1 MQQAV
6 RILGLCALLL
16 PMGCSATGQ
25 GNAPQPRA
33 SAPAAAP
40 RVIVPNPGFD
50 QWVANFRPRA
60 LKSGISPAT
69 FDRAFRGAY
78 YDPDVIARDRRQ
90 AEFSRQIWDYL
101 DSAVSDTRMANGRA
115 ALAEHARTMDRIEA
129 HYGVEKEVFTAVWG
143 MESSYGRHR
152 GTTPVIPAL
161 ATLAYDGRRGAF
173 FESQLIGALKILQSG
188 DIQPENMLGSWA
200 GAMGHT
206 QFIPTSYL
214 AYAVDF
220 TGDGRR
226 DIWSDDPTDAL
237 ASAAAYLKKSGWTK
251 GQPWGIE
258 VKLPAGFNVGLA
270 GKKTKKSPAEW
281 QALGVRTISGGTL
294 PNHGAASVLL
304 PAGAQGPA
312 LMIFNNFHVILRYNN
327 ADSYAIGI
335 GHLSDR
341 LRGQGPFVTPWP
353 RGEDPLSEAE
363 RKEIQERLT
372 SRGFDTQGA
381 DGIIGFNTIEA
392 IRAFQQSQGI
402 KPDGF
407 PNRALLARL
416 RG

>member
-1 MQQAV
+1 MQQAI

-16 PMGCSATGQ
+16 PLGCSATGQ
-25 GNAPQPRA
+25 GSTTQQRLAAPT
-33 SAPAAAP
+33 P

-50 QWVANFRPRA
+50 QWVTNFRPRA
-60 LKSGISPAT
+60 LKAGISQAT
-69 FDRAFRGAY
+69 LNRALRDVY
-78 YDPDVIARDRRQ
+78 YDEDVIRRDRRQ

-115 ALAEHARTMDRIEA
+115 ALAEHGRIMDRIEA

-152 GTTPVIPAL
+152 GITPVIPAL

-188 DIQPENMLGSWA
+188 DIAPENMLGSWA

-220 TGDGRR
+220 NGDGRR
-226 DIWSDDPTDAL
+226 DIWSDDPTDGL

-258 VKLPAGFNVGLA
+258 VKLPAGFSAGLA
-270 GKKTKKSPAEW
+270 GKRTKKSPAQW
-281 QALGVRTISGGTL
+281 QALGVRTISGGNL
-294 PNHGAASVLL
+294 PNHGAASILL
-304 PAGAQGPA
+304 PAGASGPA

-353 RGEDPLSEAE
+353 RGEEAMTEAE
-363 RKEIQERLT
+363 RKEMQELLT
-372 SRGFDTQGA
+372 RRGFDTQGA

-392 IRAFQQSQGI
+392 IRSYQQASGLRV
-402 KPDGF
+402 DGF
-407 PNRALLARL
+407 PTRSLLLRL

>member
-1 MQQAV
+1 MQRAFRV
-6 RILGLCALLL
+6 LGLCALVL
-16 PMGCSATGQ
+16 PIGCTATGQ
-25 GNAPQPRA
+25 DTR
-33 SAPAAAP
+33 PAARPAVAAP
-40 RVIVPNPGFD
+40 RVLAPNPGFD
-50 QWVANFRPRA
+50 AWVAQFRPRA
-60 LKSGISPAT
+60 LAKGITPGT

-101 DSAVSDTRMANGRA
+101 DSAVSQTRMDNGRA
-115 ALAEHARTMDRIEA
+115 ALAQHARTMERIEA

-152 GTTPVIPAL
+152 GSTPVIPAL

-173 FESQLIGALKILQSG
+173 FEGQLIGALKILQAG
-188 DIQPENMLGSWA
+188 DIAPENMLGSWA

-220 TGDGRR
+220 TGDGKR

-237 ASAAAYLKKSGWTK
+237 ASAAAYLKKSGWVK

-258 VKLPAGFNVGLA
+258 VKLPAGFNARLA
-270 GKKTKKSPAEW
+270 GKDTRKSAAEW
-281 QALGVRTISGGTL
+281 QALGVRTIAGGSL
-294 PNHGAASVLL
+294 PNHGAASILL

-312 LMIFNNFHVILRYNN
+312 LMVFNNFRVILRYNN

-341 LRGQGPFVTPWP
+341 LRGKGAFVTPWP
-353 RGEDPLSEAE
+353 RGEEALSEAE
-363 RKEIQERLT
+363 RIEIQQRLT
-372 SRGFDTQGA
+372 ARGFDTQGA

-392 IRAFQQSQGI
+392 IRGFQQSVGMRV
-402 KPDGF
+402 DGF

>member
-1 MQQAV
+1 MRQAL
-6 RILGLCALLL
+6 RIFGLCALLL

-25 GNAPQPRA
+25 GSAPQARA
-33 SAPAAAP
+33 SAPTAPP
-40 RVIVPNPGFD
+40 RVIVPNPVFD

-60 LKSGISPAT
+60 LRAGISAAT

-90 AEFSRQIWDYL
+90 AEFTRQIWDYL
-101 DSAVSDTRMANGRA
+101 DSAVSDTRMTNGRA
-115 ALAEHARTMDRIEA
+115 ALNDHARIMDRIEA

-173 FESQLIGALKILQSG
+173 FESQLIGALKILQAG
-188 DIQPENMLGSWA
+188 DIAPENMLGSWA

-270 GKKTKKSPAEW
+270 GKKTKKSAAQW
-281 QALGVRTISGGTL
+281 QALGVRGISGGSL
-294 PNHGAASVLL
+294 PNHGPASILL

-353 RGEDPLSEAE
+353 RGEEPLTEAE
-363 RKEIQERLT
+363 RKEIQQRLT
-372 SRGFDTQGA
+372 ARGFDTQGV
-381 DGIIGFNTIEA
+381 DGIFGFNTLDA
-392 IRAFQQSQGI
+392 IRAVQHSQGL
-402 KPDGF
+402 KADGA